1 MGRAMQRPVHSFLFI
16 KAAKKNASLAQIQ
29 RKISMKSIHQVV
41 LLAACCTVLLTAC
54 NKAESPNPTPAMAGN
69 TAANV
74 SDADVT
80 AHVQSALNSEPGL
93 AVLDITVLTTKGD
106 VRLTGVVSSQ
116 TQIDT
121 AIRVA
126 RAAEGAHSIHNEL
139 TLKP

>member
-1 MGRAMQRPVHSFLFI
+1 MQRAEHSFLSI
-16 KAAKKNASLAQIQ
+16 KAAKKNAFLAPIQ
-29 RKISMKSIHQVV
+29 RKKFMKSLNQV
-41 LLAACCTVLLTAC
+41 LLLTVFCTVLLTAC
-54 NKAESPNPTPAMAGN
+54 NKADNPNPTPAMAGN

-80 AHVQSALNSEPGL
+80 AHVQKVLNNEPGL

>member
-1 MGRAMQRPVHSFLFI
+1 
-16 KAAKKNASLAQIQ
+16 
-29 RKISMKSIHQVV
+29 MKSIHQVV

-54 NKAESPNPTPAMAGN
+54 NKADNPNPTPAMAVN

-74 SDADVT
+74 SDGDVT

-93 AVLDITVLTTKGD
+93 AVVDITVVTTKGD
-106 VRLTGVVSSQ
+106 VRLSGVVSSQ
-116 TQIDT
+116 AQIDT
-121 AIRVA
+121 ALRVA

>member
-1 MGRAMQRPVHSFLFI
+1 MFI
-16 KAAKKNASLAQIQ
+16 KAAKKNTFLAHIQ
-29 RKISMKSIHQVV
+29 RKKPMKSIHQVV

-54 NKAESPNPTPAMAGN
+54 NKAESPNPTPALAASA
-69 TAANV
+69 AANV

-93 AVLDITVLTTKGD
+93 AVLDITVVTTKGD

-121 AIRVA
+121 ALRVA
-126 RAAEGAHSIHNEL
+126 RAAEGAHTIHNEL
-139 TLKP
+139 TIKP